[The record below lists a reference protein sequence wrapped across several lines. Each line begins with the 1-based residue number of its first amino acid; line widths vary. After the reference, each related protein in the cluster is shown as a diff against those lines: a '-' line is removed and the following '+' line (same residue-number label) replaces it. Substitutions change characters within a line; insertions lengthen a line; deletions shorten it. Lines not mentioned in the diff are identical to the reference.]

1 MKLISLLYLPKNMSP
16 CKSPNLIEISPPLIL
31 VYPHAELVGG
41 GAVPLPPD
49 PLWETLI
56 VGLIILKKWESMRE
70 MGGSF
75 NDGV

>member
-31 VYPHAELVGG
+31 VYSHAELVGG

-56 VGLIILKKWESMRE
+56 VGLIVKE
-70 MGGSF
+70 MGKYERNGGF
-75 NDGV
+75 I